1 MAAIDSLLRLIPAQR
16 ADALRLQPDAAP
28 VLLIG
33 ESERPLSMPPLATPM
48 LTAFIEEIQKGAGAG
63 AGDAAAAAS
72 DGDQAFVHRVA
83 GVGDLD
89 VVVTRSGGTLRE
101 AIFRLVDGGEGAPA
115 PPNAHPLLEGRAA
128 EPAAAPFA
136 EPAAAPF
143 AEPAAAPTRAPADKE
158 AAASS
163 PPPGPGQQV
172 AAAPGAQ
179 PRRGAAPDGAPLA
192 SPPALLQL
200 LRRAVQQGASDL
212 FLSAGRPATLRM
224 RGALHASAE
233 VIPTDAQIE
242 ALFGPHLGRAQR
254 RRFEELGSVDLSYT
268 IPAGAEGESLRY
280 RVSLFRQEQ
289 GLAAAVRP
297 VARRIPRLAEL
308 RLPPE
313 LGRLTEHRHGLVLM
327 TGPTGSGKSTTLAA
341 LIAQLLSASPRH
353 VITIEDPI
361 EFRYPAGQGLVH
373 QREVGAHVATFA
385 DGVRSA
391 LRSAPDVILVG
402 EMRDPET
409 ISAALTAA
417 ETGHLVLSTLHCG
430 TAGMAVDR
438 IVDGFP
444 QARQR
449 QVRLQLS
456 DVLRSVVSQRLLPG
470 RAGGRVPALEILH
483 VTHAVAA
490 LIREGRSHQIPSLIQ
505 TGRES
510 GMVPLDRS
518 LADLVRRGEITEA
531 TALGVAEDPAALR
544 RLLG

>member
-1 MAAIDSLLRLIPAQR
+1 
-16 ADALRLQPDAAP
+16 
-28 VLLIG
+28 V
-33 ESERPLSMPPLATPM
+33 E
-48 LTAFIEEIQKGAGAG
+48 
-63 AGDAAAAAS
+63 
-72 DGDQAFVHRVA
+72 
-83 GVGDLD
+83 
-89 VVVTRSGGTLRE
+89 
-101 AIFRLVDGGEGAPA
+101 
-115 PPNAHPLLEGRAA
+115 
-128 EPAAAPFA
+128 
-136 EPAAAPF
+136 
-143 AEPAAAPTRAPADKE
+143 
-158 AAASS
+158 
-163 PPPGPGQQV
+163 
-172 AAAPGAQ
+172 
-179 PRRGAAPDGAPLA
+179 
-192 SPPALLQL
+192 
-200 LRRAVQQGASDL
+200 QGASDL
-212 FLSAGRPATLRM
+212 FLSAGRPATLRVG
-224 RGALHASAE
+224 GALRASAE

-242 ALFGPHLGRAQR
+242 ALFGPHLGPAQR

-289 GLAAAVRP
+289 GIAAAVRP

-308 RLPPE
+308 RLPAE
-313 LGRLTEHRHGLVLM
+313 LGRLVEHRHGLVLM

-341 LIAQLLSASPRH
+341 LIAQLLGASPRH

-361 EFRYPAGQGLVH
+361 EFRYPPGRGLAH

-470 RAGGRVPALEILH
+470 RAGGRVPAVEILH

-518 LADLVRRGEITEA
+518 LADLVRRGEITQA
-531 TALGVAEDPAALR
+531 TALGAAEDPAGLR